1 MAGTLNSPK
10 TPIGTPP
17 VAAPAQALAADEG
30 HPRRWKILAVL
41 AAVAFMAQLD
51 LFIVNIA
58 VPAMS
63 RSFPGAS
70 LGDLSWVLN
79 AYAIVFAALLV
90 PAGRLADHFGR
101 RRFLLWGVVVF
112 VAASVLCALAPSLGI
127 LIAGRVLQAI
137 GAAMVVPTSLGLL
150 LPAFARRQH
159 GLVVGIWAGVAAV
172 AASSGAPVGGLL
184 VAVNWR
190 WIFLVNV
197 PIGIAVLVAGR
208 VLLPEI
214 RAEHGAR
221 LPDTFSI
228 VAVFLAIAAVVF
240 VTVEGGDLGWT
251 SGSEIGLY
259 VATAVLVA
267 AAVWRSAVHP
277 HAVIER
283 TLFHSRAFTTAS
295 LALFV
300 FFLGFA
306 SWLLVTVLFLEDAWG
321 YSAIR
326 AGLAIVPGPL
336 MAAVFAVNSNRVA
349 QAFGRHRVAVGGPL
363 FFAAAALFWIFATS
377 SHGGYWG
384 GFFPGLIIGGT
395 GAGLSQAPLFASA
408 STLPADRAT
417 TGSAVLNMS
426 RQVGSALGVALTVV
440 LLAAAKPEALG
451 LYHRVWW
458 FIAATMIVAS
468 GISLIGGRVGPA
480 AATATN

>member
-1 MAGTLNSPK
+1 
-10 TPIGTPP
+10 
-17 VAAPAQALAADEG
+17 
-30 HPRRWKILAVL
+30 
-41 AAVAFMAQLD
+41 MAQLD

-63 RSFPGAS
+63 RSFHEAS

-112 VAASVLCALAPSLGI
+112 AGASVLCALAPSLGI
-127 LIAGRVLQAI
+127 LVAGRVIQAI

-150 LPAFARRQH
+150 LPAFAQRQH

-184 VAVNWR
+184 AGINWR

-197 PIGIAVLVAGR
+197 PIGVATVVAGR
-208 VLLPEI
+208 ALLPEI
-214 RAEHGAR
+214 RAERGAR
-221 LPDTFSI
+221 LPDPFSI
-228 VAVFLAIAAVVF
+228 VAVFLAM
-240 VTVEGGDLGWT
+240 
-251 SGSEIGLY
+251 
-259 VATAVLVA
+259 A
-267 AAVWRSAVHP
+267 AAVWRSIVHP

-283 TLFHSRAFTTAS
+283 TLFQSRAFTTAS
-295 LALFV
+295 VALFI

-321 YSAIR
+321 YSAVR

-349 QAFGRHRVAVGGPL
+349 QIFGRHRVA
-363 FFAAAALFWIFATS
+363 
-377 SHGGYWG
+377 
-384 GFFPGLIIGGT
+384 
-395 GAGLSQAPLFASA
+395 
-408 STLPADRAT
+408 
-417 TGSAVLNMS
+417 
-426 RQVGSALGVALTVV
+426 
-440 LLAAAKPEALG
+440 
-451 LYHRVWW
+451 
-458 FIAATMIVAS
+458 
-468 GISLIGGRVGPA
+468 
-480 AATATN
+480 

>member
-1 MAGTLNSPK
+1 MAAAAGAAAARGALTA
-10 TPIGTPP
+10 TP
-17 VAAPAQALAADEG
+17 VDPADQG
-30 HPRRWKILAVL
+30 HPQRWRILAVL
-41 AAVAFMAQLD
+41 GAVAFMAQLD

-58 VPAMS
+58 VPAIG
-63 RSFPGAS
+63 RSFGGS
-70 LGDLSWVLN
+70 LTGLSWVLN

-112 VAASVLCALAPSLGI
+112 AGASVLCALAPSLGI
-127 LIAGRVLQAI
+127 LVAGRVLQAI
-137 GAAMVVPTSLGLL
+137 GGAMVVPTSLGLL
-150 LPAFARRQH
+150 LPAFAQRQH

-184 VAVNWR
+184 VGIDWR

-197 PIGIAVLVAGR
+197 PIGVATVVAGWA
-208 VLLPEI
+208 LLPEI
-214 RAEHGAR
+214 RAERGAR
-221 LPDTFSI
+221 LPDPFSV

-240 VTVEGGDLGWT
+240 VTIEGSTRGWT

-259 VATAVLVA
+259 VVTAVLVA
-267 AAVWRSAVHP
+267 AAVWRSIVHP

-283 TLFHSRAFTTAS
+283 TLFQSRAFTTAS
-295 LALFV
+295 VALFI

-321 YSAIR
+321 YSAVR

-349 QAFGRHRVAVGGPL
+349 QIFGRHRVAVGGPL

-377 SHGGYWG
+377 PHGGYWG

-395 GAGLSQAPLFASA
+395 RAGLSQAPLFASA

-417 TGSAVLNMS
+417 TGSAALNMS
-426 RQVGSALGVALTVV
+426 RQVGSALGVAITVV

-458 FIAATMIVAS
+458 FIAATMIAAS
-468 GISLIGGRVGPA
+468 ATSLVSRPNISI
-480 AATATN
+480 T